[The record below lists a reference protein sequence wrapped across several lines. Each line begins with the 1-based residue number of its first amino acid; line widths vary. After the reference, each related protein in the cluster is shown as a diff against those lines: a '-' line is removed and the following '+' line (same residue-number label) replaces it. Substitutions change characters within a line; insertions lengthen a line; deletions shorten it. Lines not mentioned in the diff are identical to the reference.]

1 MPVDLTVRLAVKAQ
15 NRGFVLYYNQVWCGV
30 DRIAWAG
37 GKITSN
43 KEEAMLAFL
52 RRKQKQG
59 GLNDE
64 QKAILQKLAEEEHGA
79 HKATVQTGSG
89 GTWWLGQSGRQT
101 QGGETGHRVLH
112 TEILIDCGCASC
124 TRFTQLDV
132 TLVRI

>member
-1 MPVDLTVRLAVKAQ
+1 MLC
-15 NRGFVLYYNQVWCGV
+15 YNQVWCGV

-89 GTWWLGQSGRQT
+89 GTL
-101 QGGETGHRVLH
+101 
-112 TEILIDCGCASC
+112 
-124 TRFTQLDV
+124 
-132 TLVRI
+132 